1 MIGYEC
7 FVGLITKKGDIY
19 LKEAGYNCERNQEPL
34 KYGMRLTQVSKCY
47 VNPRLSWTTTLQ
59 PAKRPKATALP
70 RWRERELNN
79 FIDSGG
85 ASISTKTTLPMLSLW
100 LVTFVSYLFTCS
112 WRWNS
117 SNPNNYSNGIFLYKN
132 VVVTTMAVNVQE
144 LTFQKETQISKKKKN
159 IERRV
164 EKKWYSAYYYIYFST
179 KTTKE
184 ICDLWHIYTII
195 RIILWTTSFN
205 FW

>member
-47 VNPRLSWTTTLQ
+47 VNPRLSTRLSTTLE

-79 FIDSGG
+79 FIDSGS
-85 ASISTKTTLPMLSLW
+85 ASSRTLSMLSLW
-100 LVTFVSYLFTCS
+100 LVTFVSCLFTCS
-112 WRWNS
+112 W
-117 SNPNNYSNGIFLYKN
+117 
-132 VVVTTMAVNVQE
+132 Q
-144 LTFQKETQISKKKKN
+144 
-159 IERRV
+159 
-164 EKKWYSAYYYIYFST
+164 
-179 KTTKE
+179 
-184 ICDLWHIYTII
+184 
-195 RIILWTTSFN
+195 
-205 FW
+205 

>member
-112 WRWNS
+112 WR
-117 SNPNNYSNGIFLYKN
+117 
-132 VVVTTMAVNVQE
+132 
-144 LTFQKETQISKKKKN
+144 
-159 IERRV
+159 
-164 EKKWYSAYYYIYFST
+164 
-179 KTTKE
+179 
-184 ICDLWHIYTII
+184 
-195 RIILWTTSFN
+195 
-205 FW
+205 